1 MRIGIVNDL
10 SLAVAA
16 LRRLVASVPGYEVAW
31 TAADG
36 AEAVEKCA
44 RDCPDLILMDLIMP
58 VMDGV
63 QATCTIMKNT
73 PCAILVVTAS
83 VGGNASKVFEA
94 MGCGALDAV
103 GTPAGAAGGA
113 ELLRK
118 IERIGRLIGGHAASG
133 RACACRFLARCASAP
148 GCHRRLHRRP

>member
-103 GTPAGAAGGA
+103 GTPAGAAGA
-113 ELLRK
+113 RARASDVALR
-118 IERIGRLIGGHAASG
+118 LPNTSAVSQQ
-133 RACACRFLARCASAP
+133 FLGP
-148 GCHRRLHRRP
+148 D